1 MGEMEKA
8 DQVVEVKELKE
19 WKMILEEQEEMKKM
33 GEEVVDQQWPVGGE
47 VIRRH
52 YEELAGEQL

>member
-8 DQVVEVKELKE
+8 DQVVEVKEVKE

-33 GEEVVDQQWPVGGE
+33 GEEVVD
-47 VIRRH
+47 
-52 YEELAGEQL
+52 

>member
-33 GEEVVDQQWPVGGE
+33 GEEVVD
-47 VIRRH
+47 
-52 YEELAGEQL
+52 